1 MRRLH
6 GTSIDARDSADA
18 FKMKPRGAADAE
30 PYAFGAPAEACATLL
45 APSRHG
51 AHNWEG
57 VGLGHA
63 LAALDALA
71 DRDFGGRRDLD
82 VVVTGHSMGGHGA
95 ALLAAVLGDARG
107 LSATAG
113 WLRKEAYGDSNARY
127 VHDAAAHAVEPAL
140 RAVLDATLAG
150 SEVDT
155 LATNL
160 CRAPALLRAGD
171 QDQAVPPFYMRRL
184 HRLIASACP
193 EAVSYVELP
202 GKAHWWWDTAYPNDG
217 GAVNDEAQRA
227 FFADAFARDRRPCP
241 AGYVHVCP
249 NVDAVL
255 GACGFR
261 VLQQVA
267 PFRTSTVAVTAGGR
281 LATRNVRRLRLAE
294 AARVDGADLP
304 AGEACFDGGD
314 WRACGASA
322 GRGPGTS
329 GPLRQVV
336 ETAFE
341 IVAEEKHL
349 ALAVYLA
356 NQFAQT
362 GHARAPV
369 ALDDASGP
377 GNVVLLGD
385 SAAAR
390 DALNRTAAAL
400 EIRDGAVDLGGCAFR
415 GPGVAVAALLPLDG
429 RLALLL
435 WGADD
440 GALAALVALLATPTI
455 PPMARQPFS
464 NALPD
469 VVVLDAAA
477 AETGGAAGYVAAG
490 FWDSDWSF
498 ARDASWVADCRPLLA
513 GDSEEVCPG
522 A

>member
-1 MRRLH
+1 MEINQWNAL
-6 GTSIDARDSADA
+6 SSEN
-18 FKMKPRGAADAE
+18 FKPL
-30 PYAFGAPAEACATLL
+30 FGAPAEACATLL
-45 APSRHG
+45 APSR
-51 AHNWEG
+51 
-57 VGLGHA
+57 
-63 LAALDALA
+63 
-71 DRDFGGRRDLD
+71 
-82 VVVTGHSMGGHGA
+82 
-95 ALLAAVLGDARG
+95 
-107 LSATAG
+107 
-113 WLRKEAYGDSNARY
+113 
-127 VHDAAAHAVEPAL
+127 
-140 RAVLDATLAG
+140 
-150 SEVDT
+150 
-155 LATNL
+155 
-160 CRAPALLRAGD
+160 
-171 QDQAVPPFYMRRL
+171 
-184 HRLIASACP
+184 
-193 EAVSYVELP
+193 
-202 GKAHWWWDTAYPNDG
+202 
-217 GAVNDEAQRA
+217 
-227 FFADAFARDRRPCP
+227 
-241 AGYVHVCP
+241 
-249 NVDAVL
+249 
-255 GACGFR
+255 
-261 VLQQVA
+261 QVA
-267 PFRTSTVAVTAGGR
+267 PFRKSTVAVTAGGG

-304 AGEACFDGGD
+304 AGEACFDGGG

-356 NQFAQT
+356 HQFAQT

-400 EIRDGAVDLGGCAFR
+400 EIRDGAVGLGGCAFR

-469 VVVLDAAA
+469 VVVVDAKRVRVA
-477 AETGGAAGYVAAG
+477 GAAGFLAAG
-490 FWDSDWSF
+490 FWNADWTW
-498 ARDASWVADCRPLLA
+498 ATEVSWTSDCRPA
-513 GDSEEVCPG
+513 AAAVCH
-522 A
+522 